1 MWAREALVLSY
12 LTGLPLQ
19 FMRSSA
25 GWGMAPG
32 SFFLPRASFEPPEA
46 LKKTVFPWIE
56 EWEGRVRL
64 CKLEGK
70 TFAEGGLDQGDIA
83 LDCFMDL
90 MKYLRVVLLQDL
102 AVLQPG
108 KCVLLSELLYSNYRL

>member
-25 GWGMAPG
+25 GWGIVPG
-32 SFFLPRASFEPPEA
+32 SFFLPRASFEPPEVLQKA
-46 LKKTVFPWIE
+46 VFPWIE
-56 EWEGRVRL
+56 EWDCRVQL

-70 TFAEGGLDQGDIA
+70 TFAEGGLDQADIA
-83 LDCFMDL
+83 LDCFLDL

-108 KCVLLSELLYSNYRL
+108 RRLLLC